1 MVKSNMMRRKNKP
14 KEARLSFEFLRVKP
28 LRRFKSSELVVA
40 EVMARIKEKKWRQ
53 DERLLQICGAVQRGL

>member
-1 MVKSNMMRRKNKP
+1 MVKSNMMRRKNNSK
-14 KEARLSFEFLRVKP
+14 KARLSFEIFTLKG